1 MSVLKIRLPDQINA
15 GTALQ
20 AYKEVIVQYDTI
32 AEAGPKELGRIDLQN
47 FLLDV
52 ESIVSKTLISTLE
65 MRLFQQRHSL
75 EFGRQRTDFE
85 SIKVKLGRAFD
96 RYEIHPVGMY
106 FSESKPPNP
115 LTIGFI
121 RRTVASHYHIPSVL
135 LLEGRCRKEIEA
147 RRVAIYICRLLTGHS
162 LHQIAASF
170 GRDTESVRRAI
181 RFVDTSPSKVGD
193 IARYILDG
201 LKGSTR
207 LKDKL

>member
-1 MSVLKIRLPDQINA
+1 MHLKIRLPDQINA

-32 AEAGPKELGRIDLQN
+32 AEAGPKEMGRIDLQN

-52 ESIVSKTLISTLE
+52 ESIVSKTLTSNQEL
-65 MRLFQQRHSL
+65 RLFHLRHSL
-75 EFGRQRTDFE
+75 EVGRQRTDFE
-85 SIKVKLGRAFD
+85 SVKVKLGRAFD
-96 RYEIHPVGMY
+96 RYELYPVGMY
-106 FSESKPPNP
+106 FSESKTPNP

-121 RRTVASHYHIPSVL
+121 RRTVAAHYHIPSIL

-147 RRVAIYICRLLTGHS
+147 RRVAIYISRLLTGYS
-162 LHQIAASF
+162 LHHIAASF

-181 RFVDTSPSKVGD
+181 RFVDTGHSKIGD
-193 IARYILDG
+193 VARYILDG

-207 LKDKL
+207 LKDEL